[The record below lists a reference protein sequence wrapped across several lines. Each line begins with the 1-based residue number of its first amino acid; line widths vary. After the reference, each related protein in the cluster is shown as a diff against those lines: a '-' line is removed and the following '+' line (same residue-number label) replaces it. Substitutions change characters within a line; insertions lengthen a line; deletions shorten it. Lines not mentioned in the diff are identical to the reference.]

1 MDGHIEIF
9 SRIVDG
15 AAAIG
20 AAPCRTIPAKGEEN
34 ALGAGLKPNLAESSD
49 WVLP

>member
-34 ALGAGLKPNLAESSD
+34 ALGAGLKPNLAGSSD